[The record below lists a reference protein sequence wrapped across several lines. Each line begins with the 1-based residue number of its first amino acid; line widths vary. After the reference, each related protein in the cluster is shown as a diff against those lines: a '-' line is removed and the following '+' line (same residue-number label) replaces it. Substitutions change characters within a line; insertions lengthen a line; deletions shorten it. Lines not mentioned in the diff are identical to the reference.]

1 MLPAMISFVI
11 LFVLGRIVSL
21 VIYRMCWFNGIS
33 GNFARSGALFTL
45 LRRPLP
51 WLLHGVFVWP
61 VLGLSWDGYPLL
73 HGVSVMLA
81 GLLMLGAVGR
91 FGSTD
96 LGRFF
101 FADRLL
107 VLVLTAGVVFSP
119 AFLYPC
125 LIACCCLQYTVS
137 SWRLCPGYSNLLG
150 YEFIRASL
158 SHVTACLALA
168 GWLRISGVAWD
179 GFESTTL
186 AVLLGLQASTYAH
199 HALAK
204 SALGPRWD
212 SWIRENRLQC
222 LVANAWLRGWTFG
235 RSRECV
241 MKQIR
246 WIGEHRVGICAIVWL
261 LEIAWIFILADA
273 RFAVPL
279 LSVTILFHL
288 AVFALTGLAAYQ
300 YVVNH
305 LFVLGLVFFH
315 DLDAVFQPRYL
326 TVCLLV
332 IPATALWIGWL
343 RLRISEECQ
352 RTGSSGSLM
361 KFADAADHLMAWWD
375 TPLMRMY
382 SYSVETRAGKCFA
395 LPVPKL
401 SPHDTALTD
410 LHTHLMI
417 LGLHGDFDP
426 MIGPD
431 RAIARTGVWG
441 LTVHREDRDFLY
453 RLMDDPDADV
463 AGKLRAC
470 AASLRWP
477 PGEVPAAALPLRELF
492 LGMNRHLGKS
502 WFRKILRWPHF
513 PGEDLAPDICP
524 LVEPAIETF
533 RFDESIASVT
543 FWRIKTFHHDTEMVL
558 IEREMVGRI
567 HLSNP

>member
-1 MLPAMISFVI
+1 
-11 LFVLGRIVSL
+11 
-21 VIYRMCWFNGIS
+21 
-33 GNFARSGALFTL
+33 
-45 LRRPLP
+45 
-51 WLLHGVFVWP
+51 
-61 VLGLSWDGYPLL
+61 
-73 HGVSVMLA
+73 
-81 GLLMLGAVGR
+81 
-91 FGSTD
+91 
-96 LGRFF
+96 
-101 FADRLL
+101 
-107 VLVLTAGVVFSP
+107 
-119 AFLYPC
+119 
-125 LIACCCLQYTVS
+125 
-137 SWRLCPGYSNLLG
+137 
-150 YEFIRASL
+150 
-158 SHVTACLALA
+158 
-168 GWLRISGVAWD
+168 
-179 GFESTTL
+179 
-186 AVLLGLQASTYAH
+186 
-199 HALAK
+199 
-204 SALGPRWD
+204 
-212 SWIRENRLQC
+212 
-222 LVANAWLRGWTFG
+222 
-235 RSRECV
+235 
-241 MKQIR
+241 
-246 WIGEHRVGICAIVWL
+246 
-261 LEIAWIFILADA
+261 
-273 RFAVPL
+273 
-279 LSVTILFHL
+279 
-288 AVFALTGLAAYQ
+288 
-300 YVVNH
+300 
-305 LFVLGLVFFH
+305 
-315 DLDAVFQPRYL
+315 
-326 TVCLLV
+326 LLV

-470 AASLRWP
+470 AASLTWP